1 MKQKNQKIGTF
12 SRTKDRSGDVGE
24 QKRGEELKNSSK
36 NNNTFLA
43 AVTSSKDV
51 HAMHK
56 TSKEQK
62 SEKIHADFSRTPR
75 VIVCAENSSHKN
87 FQKEQPIQPAFFE
100 KESEEDALTA
110 QKIEKMQKVVRFSQ
124 IDQLKGIEGCSSP
137 QQPRKI
143 QL

>member
-24 QKRGEELKNSSK
+24 QKHGEEWKNFSE
-36 NNNTFLA
+36 NDNTFLA

-62 SEKIHADFSRTPR
+62 SEKNPR
-75 VIVCAENSSHKN
+75 GFFKN
-87 FQKEQPIQPAFFE
+87 FTSNCVCREF
-100 KESEEDALTA
+100 
-110 QKIEKMQKVVRFSQ
+110 FSQ
-124 IDQLKGIEGCSSP
+124 KSSE
-137 QQPRKI
+137 RAANSAS
-143 QL
+143 LFRERE

>member
-36 NNNTFLA
+36 HNNTFLA

-51 HAMHK
+51 HAMRK

-62 SEKIHADFSRTPR
+62 SEKSTRI
-75 VIVCAENSSHKN
+75 
-87 FQKEQPIQPAFFE
+87 FQELHE
-100 KESEEDALTA
+100 
-110 QKIEKMQKVVRFSQ
+110 
-124 IDQLKGIEGCSSP
+124 
-137 QQPRKI
+137 
-143 QL
+143 